1 MTMLLGQALNRASRR
16 RRYPGLQRSAAD
28 QLTVVGVGQLFGRT
42 REFLIADDDAL
53 GASVVACTG
62 YHLLN
67 RRDADRLA
75 ESLALHRHRLAV
87 LVADQVDAVVAARR
101 GELHAPAGPLQASR
115 DVVLELR
122 SGHGIDR
129 RHPVGAP

>member
-1 MTMLLGQALNRASRR
+1 
-16 RRYPGLQRSAAD
+16 LQRFATN
-28 QLTVVGVGQLFGRT
+28 QLTVVGMGQLFGRK

-53 GASVVACTG
+53 GASVVARTG

-87 LVADQVDAVVAARR
+87 LVADQVDAVVACSP
-101 GELHAPAGPLQASR
+101 G
-115 DVVLELR
+115 
-122 SGHGIDR
+122 
-129 RHPVGAP
+129 